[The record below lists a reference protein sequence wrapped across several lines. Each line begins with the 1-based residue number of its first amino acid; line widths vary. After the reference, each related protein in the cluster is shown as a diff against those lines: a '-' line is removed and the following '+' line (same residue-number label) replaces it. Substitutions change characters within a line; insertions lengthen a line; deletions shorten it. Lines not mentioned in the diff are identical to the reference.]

1 MDKNFNEVLKE
12 YDDEFLKGAC
22 MELFTL
28 RETGSFPVD
37 QKYFRKLCDE
47 RHRMYKDGR
56 NIDAVKSDL
65 LMEIARRWCG
75 EETIEQNWIPVSDPE
90 MEIPKDGNTYWVTR
104 KNLSVDTTFWDM
116 TEWDSPVDDVIAFM
130 RYLHEPKPYM
140 MKD

>member
-1 MDKNFNEVLKE
+1 MKPKRYEKFMHYIIDAFVIGWKGLIRMDKNFNEVLKE

-37 QKYFRKLCDE
+37 QKYFRRLCDE

-65 LMEIARRWCG
+65 LMEIARRWC
-75 EETIEQNWIPVSDPE
+75 EKE
-90 MEIPKDGNTYWVTR
+90 
-104 KNLSVDTTFWDM
+104 
-116 TEWDSPVDDVIAFM
+116 
-130 RYLHEPKPYM
+130 
-140 MKD
+140 